1 VVDLSPV
8 TFPSLAALPWLR
20 HGVTTRS
27 AALPL
32 DGNMSFAAAPT
43 QHDAVIACRERWLTT
58 IDRSLESA
66 IFSGLVHATT
76 TQRVASSDMGRGAFT
91 PETIIPRTD
100 ALMTDTPGVTLVMC
114 FGDCVPLLV
123 IDPEQRVIALGHAG
137 WRGTVRGM
145 AGSLVRSMVECFGS
159 DPQSLVAVVGPSIS
173 PAVYEVGTEV
183 VDTFQA
189 AYPGDGAIVRR
200 GSSWYLDLWQANTTQ
215 LMVAGL
221 RYDRVQCSGIC
232 TFANGARFFSHRYAK
247 AHDEFDGRFAVMLS
261 IEG

>member
-1 VVDLSPV
+1 
-8 TFPSLAALPWLR
+8 
-20 HGVTTRS
+20 
-27 AALPL
+27 
-32 DGNMSFAAAPT
+32 MSFAAAPT